1 MPNASQT
8 LLRAKSGKVA
18 ASQQP
23 APNWLLRRVIA
34 DLAREDEFRWS
45 AIEAEY
51 DRRLKLIA
59 RVA

>member
-1 MPNASQT
+1 MPDQIS
-8 LLRAKSGKVA
+8 LRSKQGKVA
-18 ASQQP
+18 ADQQP
-23 APNWLLRRVIA
+23 PRNWLLLRVIA
-34 DLAREDEFRWS
+34 DLAFKDEFRWS